1 MDRWMEGSLSE
12 SSGTNRISH
21 RLVSNHSLFL
31 FPTFDRKIKLDS
43 TSISVI
49 IQNSTPPHF
58 RGHTIAIRVQK
69 DLFSCAIF
77 GSPKL
82 GRYGKE
88 PHVDHKNEKKQGDAP
103 TTDSQDITIPLIVVV
118 V

>member
-1 MDRWMEGSLSE
+1 MDGRKPVGIFRHEQYFA
-12 SSGTNRISH
+12 SSGFQ
-21 RLVSNHSLFL
+21 HSLFL